1 MFSYEGKKAIV
12 TGGGRGIGRE
22 IALSFARLGG
32 DVSLAARSV
41 EELESVAAEIRALG
55 REAWVFPTDMND
67 MDAALALVDNA
78 REAMG
83 RLHILVNNAGG
94 GSSVKGGLGPL
105 QEASV
110 AGFDAIYQL
119 NLRVPFFMTQKAA
132 EHMIQQRSGAILNI
146 VSIDGVY
153 SAPGE
158 GVYGSAKAALV
169 SLTETLAVELG
180 QHNVRVNAVAP
191 ALIDTKLVARHLKTE
206 EDRASRASFYPVNR
220 IGRPEDI
227 AGAAVY
233 LCSDEAGWTTG
244 QTIVVAGGLPATSDL
259 FRWVRAHNPVP
270 KGREI

>member
-22 IALSFARLGG
+22 IALCFARLGG

-41 EELESVAAEIRALG
+41 DELESVASEIRALG

-78 REAMG
+78 HEAMG
-83 RLHILVNNAGG
+83 GLHILVNNAGG

-105 QEASV
+105 REASV

-119 NLRVPFFMTQKAA
+119 NLRVPFFMTQRAA
-132 EHMIQQRSGAILNI
+132 EHMIEGGSGAILNI

-169 SLTETLAVELG
+169 SLTETMAVELG
-180 QHNVRVNAVAP
+180 THNIRVNAIAP

-206 EDRASRASFYPVNR
+206 EDRAARASFYPVNR
-220 IGRPEDI
+220 VGQPEDI

-233 LCSDEAGWTTG
+233 LCSDEAGWTSG

-259 FRWVRAHNPVP
+259 VRWVRNANPVP